1 MVNSCRIDPH
11 AHLYDSFALR
21 EWSHAA
27 IRNLRG
33 TPEVPALVIV
43 VDREGQDSMARL
55 KGDGSAFADVTNVW
69 EGRAVSLSFEDGQLT
84 VIQGTQYVTS
94 ERIEVLALGVQRAA
108 PDGMTAAEYV
118 SIVTEQGGLP
128 CLPWSPGK
136 WLGSRGGV
144 VRRVLDTTPSTVVT
158 VGDISIRSRLGPP
171 SGLLRYAK
179 GRGFSV
185 LSGTD
190 PLPRVE
196 DECLVGSFGL
206 EVSLGESALVS
217 WASLKNA
224 LIVPSSIR
232 SWGRRNSLP
241 LAAKRFI
248 SSLAA

>member
-1 MVNSCRIDPH
+1 MVTSLRIDPH
-11 AHLYDSFALR
+11 AHLYDTFALR

-33 TPEVPALVIV
+33 SAEVPAVVIV
-43 VDREGQDSMARL
+43 VDRDGQDSIARL
-55 KGDGSAFADVTNVW
+55 KGDGVAFADVADAL
-69 EGRAVSLSFEDGQLT
+69 EGRGVSLSYEDGDLT
-84 VIQGTQYVTS
+84 VVQGTQYVTS

-108 PDGMTAAEYV
+108 PDRMTAAEYI
-118 SIVTEQGGLP
+118 SIITEQGGLP

-158 VGDISIRSRLGPP
+158 VGDISIRSSLGPP
-171 SGLLRYAK
+171 SALLRYARS
-179 GRGFSV
+179 RGYSV

-196 DECLVGSFGL
+196 DERLVGSFGV
-206 EVSLGESALVS
+206 EVSLEENAPLS
-217 WASLKNA
+217 WEAIKNA
-224 LIVPSSIR
+224 FISPGATR